1 MRRWAVKRFYK
12 GDVGSKQRVTEI
24 EALLCSPNIGCISN
38 KVKAINELLDL
49 AKEELRL
56 LKEEK
61 YIIKRKYNYTKLKVI
76 DY

>member
-1 MRRWAVKRFYK
+1 MKRFYK

-24 EALLCSPNIGCISN
+24 EALLCSPNIGYISN

>member
-1 MRRWAVKRFYK
+1 MKRFYK
-12 GDVGSKQRVTEI
+12 GDVGSKQRVTAI
-24 EALLCSPNIGCISN
+24 EALLCRPNIGCFSN
-38 KVKAINELLDL
+38 KAINVLLDL
-49 AKEELRL
+49 AREELRL

>member
-1 MRRWAVKRFYK
+1 M
-12 GDVGSKQRVTEI
+12 GSKQRVTEI
-24 EALLCSPNIGCISN
+24 EALLCSPNIGYISN